1 MIGKDDVRRYTSS
14 IISYKIQDRT
24 SSSSILTRTTPTL
37 LRFLI
42 LLLQKQSHMPWK
54 KEDRILGVPENEF
67 QPSNEIAR
75 NFRGIREQVETHV
88 EPNRFAAPS
97 MSINN
102 DCYIDVERPLFL
114 IVRRKCSPWTSE
126 FLLFPWLHDCIQMQI
141 RSLPAVCSAEHGII
155 IARSITVSL
164 LMPVFHRCACWF
176 VPSSCLSCHFWYVLR
191 MVEKRKSRDQETRN
205 WMFRSLVVCYS
216 RQGSRYCQFTILC
229 RIIIRD

>member
-1 MIGKDDVRRYTSS
+1 MKKKD
-14 IISYKIQDRT
+14 Q
-24 SSSSILTRTTPTL
+24 
-37 LRFLI
+37 
-42 LLLQKQSHMPWK
+42 
-54 KEDRILGVPENEF
+54 ILGVPENEF

-114 IVRRKCSPWTSE
+114 IVRRKYSPWTSE

-141 RSLPAVCSAEHGII
+141 RSLLAVCSAEHGII

-164 LMPVFHRCACWF
+164 LIPVFHRRACWF

-191 MVEKRKSRDQETRN
+191 MVEKRKSRDQGTRN

-216 RQGSRYCQFTILC
+216 RQGSRYCRFTIVC
-229 RIIIRD
+229 TIIIRD